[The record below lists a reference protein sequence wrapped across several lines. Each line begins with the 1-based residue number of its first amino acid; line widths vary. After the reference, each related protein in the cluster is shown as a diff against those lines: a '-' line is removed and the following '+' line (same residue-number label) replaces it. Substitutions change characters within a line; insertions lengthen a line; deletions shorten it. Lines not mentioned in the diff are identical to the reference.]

1 MIYKDAENY
10 VHSLLKFGI
19 KPGLERINELLSLC
33 GNPQGDLRFVHV
45 AGTNGKG
52 TTSTFI
58 ANILNEAGYKTGL
71 FTSPYVRDFLERIQ
85 VDGKPVPKRTFA
97 FAVEKV
103 KNAVE
108 KMDEQPTEFEVITA
122 AALICYKKENCDI
135 VVLEVGL
142 GGRFDA
148 TNIIDTPLCSVITSI
163 SLDHTQVLGNTVS
176 KIAYEKCGIIK
187 ENGVTV
193 TSSNQNK
200 DALKQIKKSV
210 KEKNNSL
217 VISDFNN
224 VKITKEGIDGTE
236 FSYNNRKFRI
246 RLMGVHQVEN
256 ALNAIEAARL
266 IKGVKEK
273 HIKDGL
279 EKTEMTARMQI
290 INDKPLTLVD
300 GGHNEGCAL
309 ALEKVLKNFIKTDIH
324 ACIGMMA
331 DKDCEKYLS
340 IILPLCKSVTTTEP
354 NNPRSISAEDLGK
367 MAKKYCDNVFNAK
380 TPKQARR
387 LAEKNAG
394 ENGAVVICG
403 SFYLAGEI
411 L

>member
-1 MIYKDAENY
+1 MTYKEAENY

-58 ANILNEAGYKTGL
+58 ANILNEAGCKTGL

-85 VDGKPVPKRTFA
+85 VDGTPVSKRIFA
-97 FAVEKV
+97 SAVEKV
-103 KNAVE
+103 KSAVE
-108 KMDEQPTEFEVITA
+108 KMSDQPTEFEVITA
-122 AALICYKKENCDI
+122 AALLCYKRANCDI

-163 SLDHTQVLGNTVS
+163 SLDHTQILGNTVS
-176 KIAYEKCGIIK
+176 EIAAEKCGIIK
-187 ENGVTV
+187 ENGITV
-193 TSSNQNK
+193 TSSNQSAE
-200 DALKQIKKSV
+200 ALSVIKKTAL
-210 KEKNNSL
+210 EKNNRLAVS
-217 VISDFNN
+217 SFDS
-224 VKITKEGIDGTE
+224 VKILEESLEGTE
-236 FSYNNRKFRI
+236 FSYRNKRYKI
-246 RLMGVHQVEN
+246 RLTGVHQVEN

-266 IKGVKEK
+266 IDGVTEK
-273 HIKDGL
+273 NIKDGL
-279 EKTEMTARMQI
+279 SKTVMTARMQI
-290 INDKPLTLVD
+290 INDSPLTLVD
-300 GGHNEGCAL
+300 GGHNEGCAK
-309 ALEKVLKNFIKTDIH
+309 ALEKVLKDFIKTDIH
-324 ACIGMMA
+324 LVVGMMA

-340 IILPLCKSVTTTEP
+340 IILPLCKSVTTAAP
-354 NNPRSISAEDLGK
+354 DNPRAISAKDLAVI
-367 MAKKYCDNVFNAK
+367 AKKYCDNVSAASS
-380 TPKQARR
+380 PVQARR
-387 LAEKNAG
+387 IAERNAG
-394 ENGAVVICG
+394 KNGAVVICG

>member
-1 MIYKDAENY
+1 MTYNDAENY

-33 GNPQGDLRFVHV
+33 GNPQGELRFIHI

-58 ANILNEAGYKTGL
+58 ANILQEAGYKTGL

-85 VDGKPVPKRTFA
+85 IDGRPVSKRVFA
-97 FAVEKV
+97 SAVERV

-108 KMDEQPTEFEVITA
+108 KMSEQPTEFEVITA
-122 AALICYKKENCDI
+122 AAMLCYKHEKCDI
-135 VVLEVGL
+135 IVLEVGL

-148 TNIIDTPLCSVITSI
+148 TNIIEKPLCSVITSI
-163 SLDHTQVLGNTVS
+163 SLDHTQVLGSTVS
-176 KIAYEKCGIIK
+176 EIAFEKCGIIK
-187 ENGVTV
+187 QNGVTV
-193 TSSNQNK
+193 TSSNQK
-200 DALKQIKKSV
+200 SEAMSVIKKTAA
-210 KEKNNSL
+210 EKRNSL
-217 VISDFNN
+217 VISEFENA
-224 VKITKEGIDGTE
+224 KITNESIYGTE
-236 FSYNNRKFRI
+236 FSYKNKKYKI
-246 RLMGVHQVEN
+246 RLTGVHQVEN

-266 IKGVKEK
+266 IKGVTEK
-273 HIKDGL
+273 NIKDGL
-279 EKTEMTARMQI
+279 LKTEMTARMQV
-290 INDKPLTLVD
+290 INNKPLTLID

-309 ALEKVLKNFIKTDIH
+309 ALERVLKSFVKTDIH

-340 IILPLCKSVTTTEP
+340 IILPLCKSVTTAKP
-354 NNPRSISAEDLGK
+354 SNPRSVSAEDLGD
-367 MAKKYCDNVFNAK
+367 MAKKYCENVTIASS
-380 TPKQARR
+380 PGQARR
-387 LAEKNAG
+387 IAEKNAG

-403 SFYLAGEI
+403 SFYLAGEV

>member
-1 MIYKDAENY
+1 MTYKDAENY
-10 VHSLLKFGI
+10 VHSLLAFGI

-33 GNPQGDLRFVHV
+33 GNPQGELRFIHV

-58 ANILNEAGYKTGL
+58 ANILKEAGYKTGL
-71 FTSPYVRDFLERIQ
+71 FTSPYVKDFLERIQ
-85 VDGKPVPKRTFA
+85 IDGVSVSKRTFDSS
-97 FAVEKV
+97 VEKV

-108 KMDEQPTEFEVITA
+108 KMNEQPTEFEVITA
-122 AALICYKKENCDI
+122 AAMLCYKHENCDI

-148 TNIIDTPLCSVITSI
+148 TNIIDTPVCSVITSV
-163 SLDHTQVLGNTVS
+163 SLDHTQVLGDTVS
-176 KIAYEKCGIIK
+176 EIAFEKCGIIK
-187 ENGVTV
+187 QNGVTV

-200 DALKQIKKSV
+200 DALKVIKKTA
-210 KEKNNSL
+210 KERNNSL
-217 VISDFNN
+217 VISDFSS
-224 VKITKEGIDGTE
+224 VKILKESINGTE
-236 FSYNNRKFRI
+236 FLYKDKKYKI
-246 RLMGVHQVEN
+246 RLMGAHQVEN
-256 ALNAIEAARL
+256 ALNAVETARL
-266 IKGVKEK
+266 VDGVKEK

-279 EKTEMTARMQI
+279 LKTEMIARMQI
-290 INDKPLTLVD
+290 INDKPLTLID

-309 ALEKVLKNFIKTDIH
+309 VLEKVLKNYVKTDIH

-331 DKDCEKYLS
+331 DKNCEKYLS
-340 IILPLCKSVTTTEP
+340 IILPLCKSVTTAKPE
-354 NNPRSISAEDLGK
+354 NPRSISAEDLGEI
-367 MAKKYCDNVFNAK
+367 AKKYCKNVFVEPN
-380 TPKQARR
+380 PKKARK

-403 SFYLAGEI
+403 SFYLAGEV

>member
-58 ANILNEAGYKTGL
+58 ANILSEAGYKTGL
-71 FTSPYVRDFLERIQ
+71 FTSPYVKDFLERIQ
-85 VDGKPVPKRTFA
+85 INGAPVSKRTFSS
-97 FAVEKV
+97 AVEKV

-122 AALICYKKENCDI
+122 AAMLCYKKENCDI

-163 SLDHTQVLGNTVS
+163 SLDHTQVLGDTVS
-176 KIAYEKCGIIK
+176 KIAAEKCGIIK
-187 ENGVTV
+187 ENGITV

-200 DALKQIKKSV
+200 DALSVIKKTV
-210 KEKNNSL
+210 KERNNQF
-217 VISDFNN
+217 VISDFRNA
-224 VKITKEGIDGTE
+224 VILKEGLDGTE
-236 FSYNNRKFRI
+236 FSYNNRKYKI
-246 RLMGVHQVEN
+246 SLTGVHQVEN
-256 ALNAIEAARL
+256 ALNAIEAAKL
-266 IKGVKEK
+266 IENVSQKN
-273 HIKDGL
+273 IKDGL
-279 EKTEMTARMQI
+279 SKTVLPARMQI
-290 INDKPLTLVD
+290 INNSPLTVLD

-309 ALEKVLKNFIKTDIH
+309 ALEKVLRSFVKKDIH
-324 ACIGMMA
+324 LVIGMMA

-340 IILPLCKSVTTTEP
+340 IILPLCKTVTTVTP
-354 NNPRSISAEDLGK
+354 DNPRSISAEDLAK
-367 MAKKYCDNVFNAK
+367 MAKKYCKNVFVSSSPKNAR
-380 TPKQARR
+380 KQ
-387 LAEKNAG
+387 AEKNAG
-394 ENGAVVICG
+394 RDGAVVICG
-403 SFYLAGEI
+403 SFYLAGEY